1 MKEEVKEAL
10 ESLGLSEKEMRVYT
24 SLLELGDSPVNKIT
38 ERSELMRVTVYPVL
52 KTLIEKGFVSK
63 YSMDR
68 KSYFKAI
75 NPEQILDMIKEKEN
89 KVRLAL
95 PSLKTMINKI
105 ETKTSVELFKGS
117 KGISSFFEKIYS
129 GEDKELWAYGNG
141 DLIEEIIKY
150 QSLHGRKLRI
160 NKKIK
165 LNIVV
170 SPVKLEYLKDPSYRE
185 FTKIKFNEELKNI
198 GIYIIFSRKIVG
210 IMDLTKEINA
220 ILIENE
226 EVAKYH
232 KFIFDRLKK
241 S

>member
-165 LNIVV
+165 LNIVL
-170 SPVKLEYLKDPSYRE
+170 SPVKLEYMNDPSYRE